1 MNIDPR
7 RRDTDDENPD
17 LPDHRR
23 PPLRFYYSEFGFGVK
38 KDNQW
43 PRIGCG
49 VLFLVIGVW
58 LLLWIFG
65 IVQLDPKYVWIPF
78 AVVLVALGLRLLLTG
93 RK

>member
-1 MNIDPR
+1 MNINPRRGDDDEDPR
-7 RRDTDDENPD
+7 
-17 LPDHRR
+17 LPDRRR

-49 VLFLVIGVW
+49 ILFLIIGVW

-78 AVVLVALGLRLLLTG
+78 AVVLVALGLRLLLSN
-93 RK
+93 RR

>member
-1 MNIDPR
+1 MNINPR
-7 RRDTDDENPD
+7 RRDTDDDDPD
-17 LPDHRR
+17 LPNHRR

-49 VLFLVIGVW
+49 VLFLIIGVW
-58 LLLWIFG
+58 LLLWIFDIIQRWTRSTSG
-65 IVQLDPKYVWIPF
+65 YPL
-78 AVVLVALGLRLLLTG
+78 VLVALGLRLLLTG